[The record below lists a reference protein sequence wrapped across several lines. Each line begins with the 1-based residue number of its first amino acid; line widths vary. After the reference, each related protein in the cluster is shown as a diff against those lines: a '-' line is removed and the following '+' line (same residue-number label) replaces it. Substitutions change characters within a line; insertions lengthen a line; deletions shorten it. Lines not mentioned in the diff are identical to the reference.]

1 MRNKHV
7 TKEIKKVRN
16 ERVLD
21 WELQT
26 PKDVRAGA
34 VNDLCKAYK
43 TGFSQLKTGHI
54 RYFDPKPRTKK
65 YSSQCIV
72 IQSNAITIKNEK
84 IQMYSRYLSKLQMG
98 KRTKKKY
105 KDVTIDSD
113 CRLIKKNEEY
123 WLCIPIKEKSK
134 VNEHG
139 YKRVVGLD
147 PGVRKIMT
155 GFGDSMVYYKQR
167 PYKTNE

>member
-1 MRNKHV
+1 M
-7 TKEIKKVRN
+7 
-16 ERVLD
+16 
-21 WELQT
+21 
-26 PKDVRAGA
+26 
-34 VNDLCKAYK
+34 
-43 TGFSQLKTGHI
+43 
-54 RYFDPKPRTKK
+54 
-65 YSSQCIV
+65 YSVV
-72 IQSNAITIKNEK
+72 IQSDAITIKNEK

-123 WLCIPIKEKSK
+123 WLCIPTKEKSK

-155 GFGDSMVYYKQR
+155 GFGDSMV
-167 PYKTNE
+167 

>member
-1 MRNKHV
+1 M
-7 TKEIKKVRN
+7 
-16 ERVLD
+16 
-21 WELQT
+21 
-26 PKDVRAGA
+26 
-34 VNDLCKAYK
+34 
-43 TGFSQLKTGHI
+43 
-54 RYFDPKPRTKK
+54 
-65 YSSQCIV
+65 
-72 IQSNAITIKNEK
+72 IQSDAITIKNEK

-155 GFGDSMVYYKQR
+155 GFGDSMV
-167 PYKTNE
+167 